1 MFLCYATQAA
11 FPPHYVRIL
20 FSANLLMLDTARQ
33 DRLAS
38 PLMARGTNIQLLS
51 MYSLFE
57 RRASEKRQ
65 HRPLP
70 AYVDTQHRF

>member
-1 MFLCYATQAA
+1 
-11 FPPHYVRIL
+11 
-20 FSANLLMLDTARQ
+20 MLDTARQ

-51 MYSLFE
+51 MYSLVE

-70 AYVDTQHRF
+70 ACVDTQHRFWPL